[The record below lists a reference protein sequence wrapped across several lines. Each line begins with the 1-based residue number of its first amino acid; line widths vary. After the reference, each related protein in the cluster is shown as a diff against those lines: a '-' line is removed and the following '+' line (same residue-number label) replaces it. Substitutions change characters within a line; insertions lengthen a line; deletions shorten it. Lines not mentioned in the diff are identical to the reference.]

1 MGELQNDE
9 NPNRAHSMLVSVIS
23 VNSSLHYI
31 LNNEQGE
38 WFDSHLKERV
48 QLWDPIETWYK
59 SDNKRDGATWLGVS
73 IRVFA
78 P

>member
-23 VNSSLHYI
+23 ENSSLHYI